1 MRRAMTLSTDDDA
14 ARLLDPDAWDA
25 PERLSDDD
33 FHLQDG
39 PGWRRV
45 ACHVFDTE
53 NDE

>member
-1 MRRAMTLSTDDDA
+1 MTSSSDDGA
-14 ARLLDPDAWDA
+14 HRLLDPDAWEA

-45 ACHVFDTE
+45 ACLFRDQE